1 MLMMNIVVFGVVTGN
16 ELKRVPWESVAT
28 VVVDSLDCRHGEEQD
43 SLAKSHA
50 SNLECD
56 GSTES
61 IEEESLN
68 RVVVE
73 STVGPLVDVHQSV
86 EEVLPSIDDGGADK
100 VLNGGYHEVVN
111 DLGKCDLPRRESRFR
126 VRVNERRVVTTSDCP
141 GQQGMGIEKTL
152 GDGGSIEADETE
164 ESWESSLGNTNAGS
178 PNSNVILA
186 LAYHFGGFR
195 QGKECAG
202 NNLDDLLHDNITSDF
217 ITGDDVDGV
226 ECERQ
231 DPVDDDREQEVEPK
245 VGDPGQEVRLDL
257 EAEDGQRR

>member
-73 STVGPLVDVHQSV
+73 STVGVRHIKTVVAGVEVSIQPLVDVHQSV

-217 ITGDDVDGV
+217 ITGDVIALCDFFGRVKSML
-226 ECERQ
+226 
-231 DPVDDDREQEVEPK
+231 RE
-245 VGDPGQEVRLDL
+245 
-257 EAEDGQRR
+257 